1 MARACFVD
9 GLVRVA
15 REEGVEELWSS
26 LVASLM
32 LVSNPSIQFM
42 IYESLKRIFQRRYKT
57 VSDLSC

>member
-15 REEGVEELWSS
+15 REEGVEGLWSS